1 MSAVQPM
8 LSNDQGL
15 ALRIIREQRIP
26 QAYWQWLGGA
36 FQTSIEPVAHWVDPE
51 VSKAV
56 NEVLE
61 PSLAVANAWERQQC
75 RQAEHWIASILGFC
89 SGRSAELGVTP
100 VPTMFA
106 VGLLP
111 LYRSLAVGNLNEGVE
126 QVRHRLAECLALIGI
141 VELLGD
147 PCVELID
154 QRSTV
159 ESPYALLSR
168 AFNVQLQTVAN
179 LARKFSGLF
188 EPEHNDFHESI
199 NDCIQLAVGNSSR
212 HSPAEWA
219 DPQTLWKIAE
229 ELIARKAEIVLPRP
243 WAEVPIVWSK
253 ISDHWTTLAHRLN
266 HPSGKLLAV
275 DLHRHATHSEPVGHI
290 VASNEDVIAGSLN
303 DVGGA
308 AGLVSEEEVMSRMID
323 DVVAMQADF
332 AESMPPEVVDDDE
345 PIVTESSEATFR
357 AHRPANAGPV
367 PAPNYEPIDSQVHS
381 KIAIVEIHSKSDPVF
396 VNLIRRQIASARSD
410 DRTVCLMS
418 LLVEREIA
426 DAGGLASR
434 ERGLLLWQDRLVNWL
449 ANSPDVHDPLA
460 FTTVEGQLVLAMM
473 DIERTLATNLLR
485 DGLSETLGERSGD
498 GEDVGKSHI
507 PSKYFV
513 GIGSVTSPNANFA
526 AEQLIDAT
534 WRCLSAAQTQGKST
548 IKSIEVF

>member
-1 MSAVQPM
+1 M
-8 LSNDQGL
+8 
-15 ALRIIREQRIP
+15 
-26 QAYWQWLGGA
+26 
-36 FQTSIEPVAHWVDPE
+36 
-51 VSKAV
+51 
-56 NEVLE
+56 NEILE

-75 RQAEHWIASILGFC
+75 RQAEHWVASILGFC
-89 SGRSAELGVTP
+89 SGRAAEMGIPP
-100 VPTMFA
+100 VRTMFA

-111 LYRSLAVGNLNEGVE
+111 LYRSLAVGNLNEGIE

-154 QRSTV
+154 QRSLV
-159 ESPYALLSR
+159 ESPYALLNR
-168 AFNVQLQTVAN
+168 AFNVQLQTVAK
-179 LARKFSGLF
+179 LTRKVSGLF
-188 EPEHNDFHESI
+188 EPQQNDFHESI
-199 NDCIQLAVGNSSR
+199 FDCLQVAGEKSSR
-212 HSPAEWA
+212 QSTAEWS

-275 DLHRHATHSEPVGHI
+275 DLQRHTTHGDAVGQI
-290 VASNEDVIAGSLN
+290 IAANEDAVVGSSTK
-303 DVGGA
+303 VGGGA
-308 AGLVSEEEVMSRMID
+308 DVVSEEEVMSRMID

-345 PIVTESSEATFR
+345 PIVTESSDATFR
-357 AHRPANAGPV
+357 AHRPTNGGPV
-367 PAPNYEPIDSQVHS
+367 PAPNYEPMDSQVHS
-381 KIAIVEIHSKSDPVF
+381 KIAIVEIHSKSDPIF

-410 DRTVCLMS
+410 DRTVCLIS
-418 LLVEREIA
+418 LLVEQELADAGRA

-460 FTTVEGQLVLAMM
+460 FTTVEGQLVVAMM

-485 DGLSETLGERSGD
+485 DGLSDTLGERSGD

-513 GIGSVTSPNANFA
+513 GIGSVSSPNANFA